1 VNCRLELAVS
11 ELRDYEQW
19 HRRYDDPTSDLSW
32 RLRTVQSYLRQAL
45 DSYTGPIRI
54 LSCCSGDGRDVL
66 EVLAQRRD
74 AERVSAV
81 LVEAHPVIADH
92 ARRSAAAVA
101 AQVEVRTADA
111 GITDTYL
118 GAVPAELVL
127 LVGILGNISDTHLAQ
142 TIATAPALCQPAAT
156 LLWSRARADGNRND
170 LVRAH
175 FAAAGFS
182 ELHYATLDR
191 DSWPAVGVVRYDGI
205 PMSLP
210 TGKSCSPF
218 CADPWGKSSNLA
230 ADSASALGVPAGYAM
245 PSTMVQRTCRT
256 VLMG

>member
-1 VNCRLELAVS
+1 MS

-81 LVEAHPVIADH
+81 LVEAHPVIADR

-101 AQVEVRTADA
+101 AQVEVRTSDA

-118 GAVPAELVL
+118 GAVPAAWCDMT
-127 LVGILGNISDTHLAQ
+127 GYRCHC
-142 TIATAPALCQPAAT
+142 P
-156 LLWSRARADGNRND
+156 RA
-170 LVRAH
+170 
-175 FAAAGFS
+175 
-182 ELHYATLDR
+182 
-191 DSWPAVGVVRYDGI
+191 
-205 PMSLP
+205 
-210 TGKSCSPF
+210 KSCSRF

-230 ADSASALGVPAGYAM
+230 ADGAPALGVPAGYATAVLGNATT
-245 PSTMVQRTCRT
+245 PGARERTADRLAACYRPRSTTGLVLVGTAAVTLERT
-256 VLMG
+256 